1 LGSAPP
7 PSTPTPPLPPP
18 SPLSPSPPSFAFP
31 PLGPALLPL
40 PARSQCGHLPPPAPS
55 VRQGTGPPAV
65 PLSVAGAWG
74 VPLLL
79 SPCPLGAGGDLPL
92 LPSGAGSGAASLPPW
107 PTWGLGGRA
116 RHSGTASLPPWPT
129 RGLGGRARHTLPIR
143 GGGWLLLS
151 FLGLPWSRSTYLS
164 LRTPGP
170 FP

>member
-1 LGSAPP
+1 MGSAPP
-7 PSTPTPPLPPP
+7 LSTPTPPLPPP

-40 PARSQCGHLPPPAPS
+40 PARSQCGHLPPPASS
-55 VRQGTGPPAV
+55 VKAGDGPPAV
-65 PLSVAGAWG
+65 PPSVAGPG
-74 VPLLL
+74 TPLLL
-79 SPCPLGAGGDLPL
+79 SPCPLGAGGGLHL

-116 RHSGTASLPPWPT
+116 RHSGAASLPPWPT
-129 RGLGGRARHTLPIR
+129 RGLGGRARHSLPIR